1 MSTADRIPY
10 GIADASPPA
19 ERVPAQTRF
28 DFNGRVVLVTGAAS
42 GIGRATAT
50 LFRRSGARVV
60 LADIRADA
68 AASVAR
74 EIDDADGQHTLSVAY
89 DAANAAAAQTLV
101 DACIARFGR
110 LDYVVPAAAI
120 YEDQRVDSMSAAQWE
135 RTIGVNLNG
144 VFHLV
149 RAAIGHLPD
158 GGAIVLLSSMSG
170 HTGGSVEHAHYGAT
184 KGALV
189 SLTRTLARELGPRIR
204 VNAVS
209 PGVIDSPMVSRKLAG
224 GGADEV
230 IRNTPL
236 GRLGRPD
243 EVASLIAFLCS
254 DAASFITGEA
264 VLVTGGLF
272 MGG

>member
-1 MSTADRIPY
+1 MAAAAPDKHGTTSTTRTPDT
-10 GIADASPPA
+10 GL
-19 ERVPAQTRF
+19 AQARF
-28 DFNGRVVLVTGAAS
+28 DFSARVVLVTGAAS
-42 GIGRATAT
+42 GIGRATAA
-50 LFRRSGARVV
+50 LFRRSGASVM
-60 LADIRADA
+60 LGDIRADA
-68 AASVAR
+68 AEAVAR
-74 EIDDADGQHTLSVAY
+74 DIDDADDPRTLSMGY
-89 DAANAAAAQTLV
+89 DAAVAADAQALV
-101 DACIARFGR
+101 DACVHRFGR
-110 LDYVVPAAAI
+110 LDYLVPAAAI
-120 YEDQRVDSMSAAQWE
+120 YEDQRVDGMTAAQWE
-135 RTIGVNLNG
+135 HTITVNLNG

-149 RAAIGHLPD
+149 RSAIDHLAD
-158 GGAIVLLSSMSG
+158 GGSIVLLSSMSG

-189 SLTRTLARELGPRIR
+189 SLTRTLARELGPRVR

-209 PGVIDSPMVSRKLAG
+209 PGVIDSPMVARKLAT
-224 GGADEV
+224 GADEV

-236 GRLGRPD
+236 ARLGRPE

>member
-1 MSTADRIPY
+1 MNAAPSDVGAT
-10 GIADASPPA
+10 PA
-19 ERVPAQTRF
+19 ESSPGSCNTPGQAQF
-28 DFNGRVVLVTGAAS
+28 DFRGQVVLVTGAAS
-42 GIGRATAT
+42 GIGRATVA
-50 LFRRSGARVV
+50 LFLRSGASVV
-60 LADIRADA
+60 LGDIRGDA
-68 AASVAR
+68 AEATAR
-74 EIDDADGQHTLSVAY
+74 EFDPDGRRTLTVPY
-89 DAANAAAAQTLV
+89 DAASSASAHALV
-101 DACIARFGR
+101 DACVARFGR
-110 LDYVVPAAAI
+110 LDYLVPAAAI
-120 YEDQRVDSMSAAQWE
+120 YQDQLLRGMTPAQWE
-135 RTIGVNLNG
+135 QTMAVNLNG
-144 VFHLV
+144 VFYLV
-149 RAAIGHLPD
+149 RSAIDHIGD

-170 HTGGSVEHAHYGAT
+170 HTGGSVEHGHYGAT

-209 PGVIDSPMVSRKLAG
+209 PGVIDSPMVARKLADS
-224 GGADEV
+224 ADAV

-236 GRLGRPD
+236 ARLGRPD

>member
-1 MSTADRIPY
+1 M
-10 GIADASPPA
+10 GASS
-19 ERVPAQTRF
+19 RTVHGGTDGAQSSSDPSPGQARF
-28 DFNGRVVLVTGAAS
+28 YFHGRVVLVTGAAS
-42 GIGRATAT
+42 GIGRATAA
-50 LFRRSGARVV
+50 LFLRSGASVV
-60 LADIRADA
+60 LADIRCDA
-68 AASVAR
+68 VAAVAR
-74 EIDDADGQHTLSVAY
+74 DIDDANDPRTLSVGY
-89 DAANAAAAQTLV
+89 DAANPADAPALV

-110 LDYVVPAAAI
+110 LDYLVPAAAI
-120 YEDQRVDSMSAAQWE
+120 YEDQRVDGMSGAQWDN
-135 RTIGVNLNG
+135 TIAVNLSG

-149 RAAIGHLPD
+149 RSALGALAD
-158 GGAIVLLSSMSG
+158 GGAIVMLSSMAG

-189 SLTRTLARELGPRIR
+189 SLTCTLARELGPRIR

-209 PGVIDSPMVSRKLAG
+209 PGVIDSPMVARKLAG
-224 GGADEV
+224 SADEI
-230 IRNTPL
+230 IRNTPMA
-236 GRLGRPD
+236 RLGRPD